1 MEKCPHSL
9 LVERF
14 SRVSGGSR
22 LTEVLSGCPRQL
34 HGHSGGLGIRQHST
48 KQQITRYSLRPW
60 RRFIPSSAR
69 VQVTELALP
78 YSESALPRYL

>member
-1 MEKCPHSL
+1 MTI
-9 LVERF
+9 LVDRRPGSYPETGV
-14 SRVSGGSR
+14 RVGDDPT
-22 LTEVLSGCPRQL
+22 LAC
-34 HGHSGGLGIRQHST
+34 GGLGIRQHST

-78 YSESALPRYL
+78 YSESAVPRYL